1 MKEFFAIACFVC
13 FCLFLGVANINEIN
27 EDICL
32 DTGYCAAGLELKV
45 NEKTI
50 IVDENS
56 CLANNGIWNQNKKLC
71 VFKN

>member
-1 MKEFFAIACFVC
+1 MKLLTFICLSIFFVSLFFAIK
-13 FCLFLGVANINEIN
+13 NEIN

-50 IVDENS
+50 IVDKNS
-56 CLANNGIWNQNKKLC
+56 CLVNNGIWKQNKKLC
-71 VFKN
+71 VFKY

>member
-1 MKEFFAIACFVC
+1 MKLLTFICLSIFFVSLFFAIK
-13 FCLFLGVANINEIN
+13 NEIN

-50 IVDENS
+50 IIDENS
-56 CLANNGIWNQNKKLC
+56 CLVNNGIWNQNKKLC